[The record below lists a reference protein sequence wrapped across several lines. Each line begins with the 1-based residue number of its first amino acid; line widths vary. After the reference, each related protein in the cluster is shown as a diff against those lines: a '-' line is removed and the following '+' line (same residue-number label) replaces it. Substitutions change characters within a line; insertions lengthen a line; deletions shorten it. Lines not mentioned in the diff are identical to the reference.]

1 MTEATRTGPDGA
13 VATVDGV
20 GIRVIDTDT
29 HVTEPPDLWTS
40 RVPARFVDQVPQ
52 VGVHP
57 VTGHHHWQVA
67 GTWLAAVGYFAF
79 AGWPNFPPDMPNELS
94 EVDPGAFDPTIRL
107 ARMDEY
113 GIYAHVLYP
122 NLIGFESPLF
132 MKLGPELSLLCTQA
146 YNDYLVEFA
155 SADPDR
161 FVPIAMVPFWDLD
174 AAVTEMTR
182 AAGLGHRGV
191 LFANKYEK
199 IGLPHFCDP
208 YWDPIYAAA
217 QDLGLSINFHVGFS
231 SYADGTHTA
240 DKKLASQANFDP
252 RAAARGTSVGIMTNA
267 ESIAA
272 IVTTGVCDRFPR
284 LDFVSVE
291 AAWATSPT
299 CSSRSTGTGRA
310 TGPGQA
316 PAPERSTSP
325 ASATGRSGSDQDPPA
340 GQPVPGQ
347 LHVRDGLP
355 APDVDGAGSGVAGR
369 AAGHP
374 HRPPLRHPRP
384 RGGREG
390 APRQRG
396 ARLPPRL
403 TTTS

>member
-1 MTEATRTGPDGA
+1 MTMTEATRAGATGA

-40 RVPARFVDQVPQ
+40 RVPARFADQVPQ

-94 EVDPGAFDPTIRL
+94 EVDPGAFDPEIRL

-132 MKLGPELSLLCTQA
+132 MKLGPELSLLCTQV

-161 FVPIAMVPFWDLD
+161 FVPIAMVPFWDLE
-174 AAVTEMTR
+174 ASVAEMTR
-182 AAGLGHRGV
+182 AAAMGHRGV
-191 LFANKYEK
+191 LFANKYER

-208 YWDPIYAAA
+208 YWDPIYAVA

-272 IVTTGVCDRFPR
+272 VVTTGLCDRFPE

-291 AAWATSPT
+291 SGMGYIPYLLESLDWHWKGYGARATSPLLPSEYFARQ
-299 CSSRSTGTGRA
+299 CYGTFWFETKTLPLVNLYPDNFMFETDYPHPTSMA
-310 TGPGQA
+310 PGPA
-316 PAPERSTSP
+316 SP
-325 ASATGRSGSDQDPPA
+325 AERPATHIARHYGDLDP
-340 GQPVPGQ
+340 
-347 LHVRDGLP
+347 
-355 APDVDGAGSGVAGR
+355 GVAEKVL
-369 AAGHP
+369 HDNT
-374 HRPPLRHPRP
+374 
-384 RGGREG
+384 
-390 APRQRG
+390 
-396 ARLPPRL
+396 ARVYHL
-403 TTTS
+403 S